1 MRQDLKPEALKN
13 GIWQSLRNIIEYNNN
28 RLNEFLTPKEVV
40 IYGLSKN
47 IDNPLTI
54 KTSTVCQGRG
64 VFATEDIPSNTYLC
78 EYRGDVIF
86 DKQILRERE
95 EEYKKDDEGCFI
107 FETTT
112 SDGTFIAIDAT
123 RKMTS
128 IAR

>member
-1 MRQDLKPEALKN
+1 M
-13 GIWQSLRNIIEYNNN
+13 
-28 RLNEFLTPKEVV
+28 
-40 IYGLSKN
+40 SKN
-47 IDNPLTI
+47 IDAPLTI
-54 KTSTVCQGRG
+54 KASTVCQGRG

-95 EEYKKDDEGCFI
+95 EEYKKDNEGCFI

-112 SDGTFIAIDAT
+112 ADGTFIAIDAT

>member
-1 MRQDLKPEALKN
+1 MRRDFKPQALKN
-13 GIWQSLRNIIEYNNN
+13 GKCQSLRNVIEYNNN

-47 IDNPLTI
+47 IDAPLTI
-54 KTSTVCQGRG
+54 KTSMVCQGRG
-64 VFATEDIPSNTYLC
+64 VFVTEDIPSNTYLC

-86 DKQILRERE
+86 DKKILQER
-95 EEYKKDDEGCFI
+95 EEYKKSDEGCYI
-107 FETTT
+107 FETST
-112 SDGTFIAIDAT
+112 SDGSFIAIDAT